1 MRAPWGKA
9 TPGVRA
15 GGALCFFLD
24 MPRLSATEPRK
35 DRMPSRPS
43 PAVQLG
49 AVQPAG
55 TLGWYDFTPPCSP
68 VRVFAPPCILI
79 PTHSSHGRLRTLTI
93 AKVNTY
99 TVNY

>member
-1 MRAPWGKA
+1 MTRMLLGEA

-43 PAVQLG
+43 PAVQL
-49 AVQPAG
+49 APCAG
-55 TLGWYDFTPPCSP
+55 REALGWYDFTLLYPDPPLFLTAGCGRSQS
-68 VRVFAPPCILI
+68 RKLILI
-79 PTHSSHGRLRTLTI
+79 R
-93 AKVNTY
+93 
-99 TVNY
+99 

>member
-1 MRAPWGKA
+1 MTRMLLGEA

-43 PAVQLG
+43 PAVQL
-49 AVQPAG
+49 APWARPASG
-55 TLGWYDFTPPCSP
+55 LGWYDFTPF
-68 VRVFAPPCILI
+68 RM
-79 PTHSSHGRLRTLTI
+79 
-93 AKVNTY
+93 
-99 TVNY
+99 

>member
-1 MRAPWGKA
+1 MTRMLLREA

-43 PAVQLG
+43 PAVQLAPCSRPRPG
-49 AVQPAG
+49 ER
-55 TLGWYDFTPPCSP
+55 LGWPDFTPPCCP
-68 VRVFAPPCILI
+68 VRVLNPSFI
-79 PTHSSHGRLRTLTI
+79 PIHSSSRPAADAHNRES
-93 AKVNTY
+93 
-99 TVNY
+99 

>member
-1 MRAPWGKA
+1 MTRMLLGEA

-43 PAVQLG
+43 QRAAG
-49 AVQPAG
+49 AVQPAAAG
-55 TLGWYDFTPPCSP
+55 VSRLGWPDFTP
-68 VRVFAPPCILI
+68 I
-79 PTHSSHGRLRTLTI
+79 PIHSSSRPAADAHNRES
-93 AKVNTY
+93 
-99 TVNY
+99 

>member
-1 MRAPWGKA
+1 MTRMLLGEA

-43 PAVQLG
+43 PAVQL
-49 AVQPAG
+49 A
-55 TLGWYDFTPPCSP
+55 PCSRPRPGDVLLGPISP
-68 VRVFAPPCILI
+68 VSLSTLP
-79 PTHSSHGRLRTLTI
+79 HGRLRTRL
-93 AKVNTY
+93 AADAHNRES
-99 TVNY
+99 